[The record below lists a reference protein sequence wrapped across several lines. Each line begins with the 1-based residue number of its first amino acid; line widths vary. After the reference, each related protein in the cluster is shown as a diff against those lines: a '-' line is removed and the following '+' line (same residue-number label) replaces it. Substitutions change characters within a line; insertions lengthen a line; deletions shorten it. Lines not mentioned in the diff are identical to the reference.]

1 MKLYT
6 LARTRKSAIKY
17 IKNAAKQPHAIDF
30 ETTSLDPKDG
40 RARLISIAGPRVNV
54 VIDFDRCGA
63 LVTLA
68 PYFMGGE
75 WIVFNNKFEG
85 AWFLRGGVRLTL
97 LDVGHLRRAC
107 MGGGGFSLKMMALWD
122 LSVEMAKEEQLS
134 DWNGKLTQSQLDYA
148 WMDSAVTMKL
158 WDYWMDKSSPS
169 IYAGFRLINDM
180 WPAVLEMEQAGMH
193 LDKAKHRKLIRK
205 WTVQKQQAERTMR
218 SLVSAD
224 EVTNLRSDAQLSDYF
239 VSILPDN
246 ILNAWPKTEKVGRL
260 SMKGRDIRPIALT
273 VPYPMSRFL
282 AGVQV
287 HRKKDKLISS
297 FGEGLINKAAM
308 DSGRVHARFNIAAAK
323 TGRFSCSSPNL
334 QQVPH
339 DPIIRSSFT
348 ATTGRR
354 IVKAD
359 YSLIE
364 MRVLAMLSD
373 DEQLLTDCMTKRP
386 NDVHT
391 SVAAFMT
398 GKKPGDVDP
407 WERTGA
413 KKVGFGIVYG
423 SGAAGLALNMRL
435 PLSGGRELLD
445 KWEARYP
452 NAFAYRYKS
461 QAQARRTGYL
471 EMVSG
476 RQVWVGKKASLP
488 ICANYPIQGGALDVM
503 AGAVTHFKRMLNKV
517 RKEEELK
524 VSFLGTIHDEL
535 VAECEGADSRH
546 ILDLMFTAM
555 QWGWQDM
562 FPGSSTERLVEGGW
576 GSNWGNIR

>member
-6 LARTRKSAIKY
+6 LVRARKSAAEY
-17 IKNAAKQPHAIDF
+17 INDATKQPHAIDF

-40 RARLISIAGPRVNV
+40 RARLISIAGPDVNV
-54 VIDFDRCGA
+54 VIDFDRCGDMRTA
-63 LVTLA
+63 
-68 PYFMGGE
+68 FKSGE
-75 WIVFNNKFEG
+75 WIVFNAKFEG
-85 AWFLRGGVRLTL
+85 CWFQDAGVRPTL

-107 MGGGGFSLKMMALWD
+107 MGGGNFSLKTMALWD
-122 LSVEMAKEEQLS
+122 LDVEMTKEEQLS
-134 DWNGKLTQSQLDYA
+134 NWSGKLTQSQLDYA
-148 WMDSAVTMKL
+148 WMDSAITMRL
-158 WDYWMDKSSPS
+158 WEYWTDKSSPS

-224 EVTNLRSDAQLSDYF
+224 EVANLRSDAQLSDYF

-246 ILNAWPKTEKVGRL
+246 VLNAWPKTEKVGRL

-287 HRKKDKLISS
+287 HRKKDKLITS
-297 FGEGLINKAAM
+297 FGETLINKAAM

-348 ATTGRR
+348 ATAGRR

-373 DEQLLTDCMTKRP
+373 DEQLLIDCLAKRP
-386 NDVHT
+386 KDVHT

-398 GKKPGDVDP
+398 GKEPGDVEP
-407 WERTGA
+407 HERTGA

-435 PLSGGRELLD
+435 PLSGGQELLD
-445 KWEARYP
+445 KWEERYP
-452 NAFAYRYKS
+452 KAFAYRHKA
-461 QAQARRTGYL
+461 QAQARHTGYL

-503 AGAVTHFKRMLNKV
+503 AGAVIRFKNDIDDH
-517 RKEEELK
+517 RKRNG
-524 VSFLGTIHDEL
+524 VHSDTCFLGTIHDEL
-535 VAECEGADSRH
+535 VAECLLCDAHLVLS
-546 ILDLMFTAM
+546 IMSSAM
-555 QWGWQDM
+555 MKGWTNM
-562 FPGSSTERLVEGGW
+562 FPGSSTKRLVEGGW